1 MAEAV
6 NRYRHDIG
14 GGTGT
19 HWAILMPDD
28 KGPVVYHHDYEA
40 LAQRNRELA
49 RIAQALVDGM
59 ETCHECK
66 GTVLVDEYPIHCEDC
81 SSMCENHEGAECAT
95 IYGLHLALKRALLP
109 NAAPGGEA
117 GR

>member
-1 MAEAV
+1 MAETVKRYEGKVSSSGGHSMIASV
-6 NRYRHDIG
+6 NG
-14 GGTGT
+14 G
-19 HWAILMPDD
+19 WRLNS
-28 KGPVVYHHDYEA
+28 DYEA

-66 GTVLVDEYPIHCEDC
+66 GTVLVDEYPVHCEDC
-81 SSMCENHEGAECAT
+81 TSLCDHHEGAECAT
-95 IYGLHLALKRALLP
+95 IYGLHLALKRALLTD
-109 NAAPGGEA
+109 AALGGEE